1 MQGWGHWLD
10 LVFPRACALC
20 STPLVDLGERGLCGG
35 CFGRVDPIDDGCL
48 RCGAPMGHAGPP
60 KSKRKRSKGGGC
72 PTCQKKSLSMTRVF
86 AFSVYAGASLRIAR
100 KMKETR
106 HEALAEQ
113 MGRSVAHWLMQ
124 GGRFAVEHY
133 DAMIPIPQ
141 HWFRRLAT
149 RYNQSEALAN
159 GIAACVLLPIED
171 RWLQRARWTPKQ
183 GMKTIVERQENMFRA
198 FQIPE
203 KHAKRVQGKRFL
215 LVDDVMTSGATLDQA
230 AWALKQKGALMVD
243 AVVFARGLGAT
254 RPTAPRT
261 GENQDFASKIRRTE
275 GAEAAY

>member
-1 MQGWGHWLD
+1 
-10 LVFPRACALC
+10 
-20 STPLVDLGERGLCGG
+20 
-35 CFGRVDPIDDGCL
+35 
-48 RCGAPMGHAGPP
+48 
-60 KSKRKRSKGGGC
+60 
-72 PTCQKKSLSMTRVF
+72 
-86 AFSVYAGASLRIAR
+86 
-100 KMKETR
+100 
-106 HEALAEQ
+106 
-113 MGRSVAHWLMQ
+113 
-124 GGRFAVEHY
+124 
-133 DAMIPIPQ
+133 
-141 HWFRRLAT
+141 
-149 RYNQSEALAN
+149 
-159 GIAACVLLPIED
+159 
-171 RWLQRARWTPKQ
+171 
-183 GMKTIVERQENMFRA
+183 MKTIVERQENMFRA